1 MTKAGALGLRGRRE
15 QHLREELSELERAL
29 EAFDD
34 PDTAARPG
42 LQLMGGALRT
52 KYADVRDKFARSDT
66 LALEVEVEGEPVEG
80 TLVDA
85 ALVARLVD
93 ELVPLS
99 RRLGAAVAD
108 DDGARP
114 TEAQLDAALSLRFAG
129 GLDDGAG
136 FRLVGPD
143 REARRLVPG
152 PDQEPSLLE
161 TALRRLLELAEDPD
175 SSELAR
181 LRELLDEV
189 AARAALR
196 LLPPFDEPRVVG
208 VGGSSPR

>member
-1 MTKAGALGLRGRRE
+1 MTTAAGSELRARRE
-15 QHLREELSELERAL
+15 QHLGEELSELERAL

-42 LQLMGGALRT
+42 LQLMGDALRT
-52 KYADVRDKFARSDT
+52 KHADVRDKFARSDT

-108 DDGARP
+108 GDGARP
-114 TEAQLDAALSLRFAG
+114 TEAQLDAALAMRFAG

-143 REARRLVPG
+143 REARRLGPG
-152 PDQEPSLLE
+152 HDQEPSLLE
-161 TALRRLLELAEDPD
+161 AALQRLLELAEDPA

-181 LRELLDEV
+181 LREALDAV
-189 AARAALR
+189 AARATLR
-196 LLPPFDEPRVVG
+196 LLAPFDDPRVVE
-208 VGGSSPR
+208 VGRISPR